1 MSRIAESIIVGAAYL
16 AASMLVFVF
25 TSSYFSLFRTN
36 RSRVFRAALP
46 VVAIPITWLLVRFG
60 DDPSWGHLAI
70 GFTAASLANLTG
82 WSAARLHRPL
92 RIRDDSLRGIALAK
106 GLEAMAVVGSIL
118 VVLVLAG
125 TPLDSVYLRLG
136 KIGLGLGI
144 GFGGLALF
152 AVLAALQARSM
163 KLPPSLLFRLL
174 PWILLFTFSNAFMEE
189 LWFRAL
195 FLRPLT
201 SLLGPI
207 AAIVLTAAVFALAH
221 IGATYLSKAER
232 VRFLMILFP
241 LGMVWGACLHLTG
254 SVIAS
259 TLFHA
264 GADLMVING
273 FIAAFRKEE
282 SEKKL
287 LEPG

>member
-46 VVAIPITWLLVRFG
+46 VVAIPITWLLVQFS
-60 DDPSWGHLAI
+60 DDPSWGRLAI

-118 VVLVLAG
+118 AVLVLAG
-125 TPLDSVYLRLG
+125 IPLGSVYLRLG

-144 GFGGLALF
+144 GLGGLVLF
-152 AVLAALQARSM
+152 AALAALQARSM
-163 KLPPSLLFRLL
+163 RLPPSLLFRLL
-174 PWILLFTFSNAFMEE
+174 PWDIAVYLFQRLHGGVVVSGA
-189 LWFRAL
+189 LPPPSYLPPRADRSD
-195 FLRPLT
+195 RPDRC
-201 SLLGPI
+201 G
-207 AAIVLTAAVFALAH
+207 
-221 IGATYLSKAER
+221 
-232 VRFLMILFP
+232 VR
-241 LGMVWGACLHLTG
+241 
-254 SVIAS
+254 
-259 TLFHA
+259 A
-264 GADLMVING
+264 GAYRSDVPVESGAGPLPDDPFPTGDCMGCVHTPD
-273 FIAAFRKEE
+273 RKRDRLDPV
-282 SEKKL
+282 SC
-287 LEPG
+287 GG